1 MTNLSAMN
9 DIAFV
14 LVAYIPEGEEV
25 EALLERQAFLDFF
38 RQQGDLSV
46 ARSGSLGLSRL

>member
-1 MTNLSAMN
+1 MN
-9 DIAFV
+9 DFAFV
-14 LVAYIPEGEEV
+14 LVAYVPEGEEV
-25 EALLERQAFLDFF
+25 KALLDRQALLDFV